1 MREELIR
8 EILDKALTEE
18 LGLVVICDNQHG
30 TEIKIHEVRKKDAAK
45 YAELMVCLGSKPDE
59 ILITK
64 RTVELDDAREPSDES

>member
-18 LGLVVICDNQHG
+18 LGIVVTCDNQHA
-30 TEIKIHEVRKKDAAK
+30 TTLKFHAVTKNNPK
-45 YAELMVCLGSKPDE
+45 YAELIICAGSKPDE

-64 RTVELDDAREPSDES
+64 RTVELDDAREPTDERS